1 MTMTQKILADHANLK
16 KVKKGQLIEA
26 KLDLVLGNDIT
37 TPVAI
42 KEFEKLNINKVFCKN
57 RNFSPFTKLTN
68 EKRKKFYILQK
79 TLNIQKFFRLN
90 NVSGC
95 QSFSFIS
102 DPLDLYQYIYRLYHK
117 YLFLYFYVLNIFSVF
132 LCFIKSP
139 FLI

>member
-1 MTMTQKILADHANLK
+1 MLFLLFYSFQIYLLFIFLWHLCISPFSLQQTHKPLHKFAHFHICSSSH
-16 KVKKGQLIEA
+16 
-26 KLDLVLGNDIT
+26 
-37 TPVAI
+37 
-42 KEFEKLNINKVFCKN
+42 INKVFCKN

-117 YLFLYFYVLNIFSVF
+117 YLFLYFYVFNIFSVF
-132 LCFIKSP
+132 LCFIK
-139 FLI
+139 